1 MKNNLNNLFFESAQ
15 IKNQCIARRE
25 KMIMEYVVEMRR
37 KLHEYPEI
45 GFELPRTLELVR
57 GELERFGV
65 EYTEKYGKS
74 SIVGILNPE
83 KTNYTIGIRADMDA
97 LPILEKN
104 DVPYKSKIDGQMHA
118 CGHDAHTAILLDT
131 VRKLSEIKDEINCRV
146 MFVFQA
152 SEEAAP
158 GGAHLMVNDGLM
170 DEIDCIV
177 ALHVSPAKDKGVVA
191 LIEGPR
197 NSISNGFHLHF
208 YGKSAHVASQEKGV
222 DAIIMACKAI
232 IAIEMMLAKEIGAKE
247 CCFFNI
253 GAIEGG
259 KTQNVISDHCYM
271 QCTLR
276 SWDEATDRKV
286 EERIRKIIAAV
297 AMESGGKSEFV
308 QVKHTPYVNNDI
320 ELTKRVKSVIASV
333 IGEENVV
340 GHNRGMGAEDFSH
353 YGKCKPACMFNL
365 GVRNESKGYTSS
377 IHQDTFMLDED
388 ALSIGSD
395 IFVEFV
401 KKESEGK

>member
-1 MKNNLNNLFFESAQ
+1 
-15 IKNQCIARRE
+15 
-25 KMIMEYVVEMRR
+25 MEYVVEMRR
-37 KLHEYPEI
+37 RIHEYPEI
-45 GFELPRTLELVR
+45 GFDLPKTLELVR
-57 GELERFGV
+57 GELKSFGI

-104 DVPYKSKIDGQMHA
+104 DLPYKSKIDGQMHA

-131 VRKLSEIKDEINCRV
+131 ARRLSEIKDEINCRV

-177 ALHVSPAKDKGVVA
+177 ALHVSPAAECGKVTLV
-191 LIEGPR
+191 EGPR

-208 YGKSAHVASQEKGV
+208 YGKSTHVSTQEKGV
-222 DAIIMACKAI
+222 DAILMATKAI
-232 IAIEMMLAKEIGAKE
+232 IAIELMMAKEIGDKE
-247 CCFFNI
+247 HCFFNI

-259 KTQNVISDHCYM
+259 KTQNIISNHCYM

-276 SWDEATDRKV
+276 SWDEATDIKV

-308 QVKHTPYVNNDI
+308 QVKHTPYVNNNP
-320 ELTKRVKSVIASV
+320 ELTKRVKSVIASI
-333 IGEENVV
+333 IGEENVSE
-340 GHNRGMGAEDFSH
+340 HKRGMGAEDFSH

-365 GVRNESKGYTSS
+365 GIRNESKGYTSS
-377 IHQDTFMLDED
+377 LHQDTFMIEED
-388 ALSIGSD
+388 ALRLGSD

-401 KKESEGK
+401 KKECADK